1 MASMVQGALAIY
13 KAKEAVS
20 ITPGVDVAYGA
31 LTPETLIAYCAS
43 KMRGIDTQIQQCFA
57 KQQAR
62 NAKSQVLSDLQ
73 SKLSNYK
80 TGFQNDPKARA
91 EIEAALANAKTALVD
106 DPSLAEQ
113 IDKLN
118 TAFEATMNDDWA
130 SSTEMEGYMSSV
142 QSIQQGIN
150 QEGELE
156 MLQMQSMMSQRQQA
170 VQLCTNMIQGLG
182 QTAQAVAANIGK

>member
-1 MASMVQGALAIY
+1 MASMVQAGMRLMQA
-13 KAKEAVS
+13 KAAV
-20 ITPGVDVAYGA
+20 TVTAGTDVPYGA

-80 TGFQNDPKARA
+80 IGFQNNPEARKD
-91 EIEAALANAKTALVD
+91 IEMALAKAKAAFVD
-106 DPSLAEQ
+106 DPALSEQ
-113 IDKLN
+113 LDKVSTSFN
-118 TAFEATMNDDWA
+118 ATMNDDWA
-130 SSTEMEGYMSSV
+130 SEGEVTGWMNSV

-150 QEGELE
+150 QDGELE
-156 MLQMQSMMSQRQQA
+156 MLQMQSMMSQRQQS

-182 QTAQAVAANIGK
+182 QTSQAVAANIGK